1 MFIAEIKRLFDVS
14 ISFDHDFYFQTTSS
28 KDLSKVKEDIMADI
42 HRKMRSF
49 LIIFGWL
56 DMIAFALFIWI
67 IVK

>member
-28 KDLSKVKEDIMADI
+28 KELGQVREDIMADI

-56 DMIAFALFIWI
+56 DMITFALFIWI
-67 IVK
+67 IIK